1 MNKHE
6 QGSGVRDQGS
16 ESMERLLR
24 QALPRVEND
33 PEPARD
39 LWPGMLR
46 RLDERP
52 AAVPWYDWALA
63 GGLAVLTVIFPA
75 SVPVLLYYM

>member
-1 MNKHE
+1 MKENQHDGLKK
-6 QGSGVRDQGS
+6 
-16 ESMERLLR
+16 LLR

-33 PEPARD
+33 PEPAHD

-75 SVPVLLYYM
+75 SVPVLLYYL

>member
-1 MNKHE
+1 MKENENDGLK
-6 QGSGVRDQGS
+6 
-16 ESMERLLR
+16 RLLQ

-39 LWPGMLR
+39 LWPAMLR
-46 RLDERP
+46 RLDVRP

-75 SVPVLLYYM
+75 SVPVLLYYL